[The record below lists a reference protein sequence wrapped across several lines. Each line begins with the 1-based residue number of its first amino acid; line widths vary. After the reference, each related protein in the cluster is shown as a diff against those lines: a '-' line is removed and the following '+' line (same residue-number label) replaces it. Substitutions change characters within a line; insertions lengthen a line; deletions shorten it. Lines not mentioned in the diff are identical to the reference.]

1 MRKRIISMLF
11 VLSAFIVPA
20 SVQAQWGGVRSGQP
34 RPGYREQCQRNSGD
48 LGNGAECPLHME
60 ARPQRFSS
68 RGVIITTSCAK

>member
-11 VLSAFIVPA
+11 VLSVLY
-20 SVQAQWGGVRSGQP
+20 STGKRTGTVGGVRSGQP

-60 ARPQRFSS
+60 GDLKDFRA
-68 RGVIITTSCAK
+68 GA